1 MAITTAS
8 ETDEHLRLSWPTP
21 AADWSEAIP
30 IGNGRLGAMVFGG
43 AASARLQIN
52 DGFAW
57 SGSPEGPAVA
67 LADRIAAGAGAERL
81 AEVRA
86 ALDGG
91 DYREAERLILDHFEG
106 PWSQEF
112 LPFVD
117 LTLAFDGDGEG
128 DGDRETLYD
137 GRVLD
142 LDDGVVTERFSIGGV
157 PVLRRSWVSG
167 PAQAICV
174 EIVAEAP
181 LDLRVTLSSEQSIRA
196 TAASDG
202 LVMLAVELPIDGA
215 PQHEQSAPA
224 RRYAEPAEA
233 ESFDP
238 LAVAAL
244 ALSTDGEARG
254 EGGTVTVRGAT
265 RVLLALSSSTNAEHW
280 WHRDGREVGRS
291 AQDARVAEAGSRAS
305 AALALGAGRLL
316 ADHRADLGGL
326 LAGTS
331 LTIGERRTGLFDVA
345 TDVLRSGDDRLVATV
360 MFQYGRY
367 LLASSSRP
375 GGPAA
380 NLQGIWNDQHR
391 PPWSSNYTININ
403 TEMNYWGAELA
414 GLSQSHLPLFDL
426 IEHVAEN
433 GTAVAAGLY
442 GARGWVA
449 HHNTD
454 IWGWAL
460 PAGAGHGDVSWAYW
474 PMGGMWLATH
484 LWTHYEATLDRD
496 FLAQRAWPL
505 LSGASEFALSWLI
518 DDGAGGL
525 RTVPSTS
532 PENLFVGPDGQPES
546 LGSSAAMDISLIRRV
561 FADTV
566 ASAAELG
573 LGEADAADDLVARI
587 TRATELLPA
596 PAISAGGWLQEWGSD
611 HVEVDPAHR
620 HVSQL
625 VSLFPLGQIDPERTP
640 ELAEAARALLD
651 RRGPGAM
658 GWSWAW
664 KMALRA
670 RLGDG
675 EAVRALLLEATVP
688 FVHDG
693 GGPERSDWGGLTPNL
708 FSTHPPVQLDGN
720 YGFMVGIASTIVQGE
735 RGRVVLLPAL
745 PEAWSQ
751 GSVRGIRLPGAVSVD
766 LQWFDG
772 ELVRASLV
780 TTAGATQTMRIAY
793 RGCELTVE
801 LGANPIEVSAADFTD
816 SLSARPIDAVAA
828 H

>member
-1 MAITTAS
+1 MAITTS
-8 ETDEHLRLSWPTP
+8 TTGDHLRLSWSAP
-21 AADWSEAIP
+21 AAEWAGAAP

-67 LADRIAAGAGAERL
+67 LAERVAAGAGAERL
-81 AEVRA
+81 AEVRS
-86 ALDGG
+86 ALDSG
-91 DYREAERLILDHFEG
+91 DYRGAERLILDHFEG

-117 LTLAFDGDGEG
+117 LTIEFLTG
-128 DGDRETLYD
+128 RETRYD

-157 PVLRRSWVSG
+157 PVVRRSWASR
-167 PAQAICV
+167 PAQAVCV

-181 LDLRVTLSSEQSIRA
+181 LDLSVTLSTEQNIRF
-196 TAASDG
+196 AAAADG
-202 LVMLAVELPIDGA
+202 LLTLAVELPIDGA
-215 PQHEQSAPA
+215 PQHEESAPA
-224 RRYAEPAEA
+224 RRYAERA
-233 ESFDP
+233 ESERFDP

-244 ALSTDGEARG
+244 ALSTDGVARG
-254 EGGTVTVRGAT
+254 EAGTVTVRGAT
-265 RVLLALSSSTNAEHW
+265 RVLLTLSSSTNAEHW

-305 AALALGAGRLL
+305 AALAVGAQRLL
-316 ADHRADLGGL
+316 DDHRADLGGL

-345 TDVLRSGDDRLVATV
+345 TDVLRGGDDRLVATV

-414 GLSQSHLPLFDL
+414 GLSESHLPLFDL
-426 IEHVAEN
+426 IERVAEN

-484 LWTHYEATLDRD
+484 LWTHYEATLDRG
-496 FLAQRAWPL
+496 FLERQAWPL

-525 RTVPSTS
+525 RTLPSTS
-532 PENLFVGPDGQPES
+532 PENLFVGPDGHPES

-566 ASAAELG
+566 ASAAELE
-573 LGEADAADDLVARI
+573 LGESTTTDDLIARI

-620 HVSQL
+620 HLSQL

-640 ELAEAARALLD
+640 ELAEAARVLLD

-688 FVHDG
+688 FEIDG
-693 GGPERSDWGGLTPNL
+693 DGPERPDWGGLTPNL

-720 YGFMVGIASTIVQGE
+720 YGFMVGIASTVVQGE
-735 RGRVVLLPAL
+735 RGRVQLLPAL

-751 GSVRGIRLPGAVSVD
+751 GAVRGIRLPGAVSVD
-766 LQWFDG
+766 LEWLDG
-772 ELVRASLV
+772 ELVVARLV
-780 TTAGATQTMRIAY
+780 TTSAETQTVRLGY
-793 RGCELTVE
+793 RGREVTVE
-801 LGANPIEVSAADFTD
+801 LAAEPIEVGPADF
-816 SLSARPIDAVAA
+816 SADFSADVAPRSIDAVAA

>member
-1 MAITTAS
+1 MAITTS
-8 ETDEHLRLSWPTP
+8 TTGDHLRLSWSAP
-21 AADWSEAIP
+21 AAEWAGAAP

-67 LADRIAAGAGAERL
+67 LAERVAAGAGAERL
-81 AEVRA
+81 AEVRS
-86 ALDGG
+86 ALDSG
-91 DYREAERLILDHFEG
+91 DYRGAERLILDHFEG

-117 LTLAFDGDGEG
+117 LTVEFLTG
-128 DGDRETLYD
+128 RETRYD

-157 PVLRRSWVSG
+157 PVVRRSWASR
-167 PAQAICV
+167 PAQAVCV

-181 LDLRVTLSSEQSIRA
+181 LDLSVTLSTEQNIRF
-196 TAASDG
+196 AAAADG
-202 LVMLAVELPIDGA
+202 LLTLAVELPIDGA
-215 PQHEQSAPA
+215 PQHEESAPA
-224 RRYAEPAEA
+224 RRYAERA
-233 ESFDP
+233 ESERFDP

-244 ALSTDGEARG
+244 ALSTDGVARG
-254 EGGTVTVRGAT
+254 EAGTVTVRGAT
-265 RVLLALSSSTNAEHW
+265 RVLLTLSSSTNAEHW

-305 AALALGAGRLL
+305 AALAVGAQRLL
-316 ADHRADLGGL
+316 DDHRADLGGL

-345 TDVLRSGDDRLVATV
+345 TDVLRGGDDRLVATV

-414 GLSQSHLPLFDL
+414 GLSESHLPLFDL
-426 IEHVAEN
+426 IERVAEN

-484 LWTHYEATLDRD
+484 LWTHYEATLDRG
-496 FLAQRAWPL
+496 FLERQAWPL

-525 RTVPSTS
+525 RTLPSTS
-532 PENLFVGPDGQPES
+532 PENLFVGPDGHPES

-566 ASAAELG
+566 ASAAEL
-573 LGEADAADDLVARI
+573 
-587 TRATELLPA
+587 
-596 PAISAGGWLQEWGSD
+596 
-611 HVEVDPAHR
+611 
-620 HVSQL
+620 
-625 VSLFPLGQIDPERTP
+625 
-640 ELAEAARALLD
+640 
-651 RRGPGAM
+651 
-658 GWSWAW
+658 
-664 KMALRA
+664 
-670 RLGDG
+670 
-675 EAVRALLLEATVP
+675 
-688 FVHDG
+688 
-693 GGPERSDWGGLTPNL
+693 
-708 FSTHPPVQLDGN
+708 
-720 YGFMVGIASTIVQGE
+720 
-735 RGRVVLLPAL
+735 
-745 PEAWSQ
+745 
-751 GSVRGIRLPGAVSVD
+751 
-766 LQWFDG
+766 
-772 ELVRASLV
+772 
-780 TTAGATQTMRIAY
+780 
-793 RGCELTVE
+793 
-801 LGANPIEVSAADFTD
+801 
-816 SLSARPIDAVAA
+816 
-828 H
+828 